1 MASDGARAG
10 GRRMAESGHYT
21 FEWKGAGDRSAF
33 DSFHYIKGSKGDNP
47 RLTREKGG
55 GQVP

>member
-1 MASDGARAG
+1 MAD
-10 GRRMAESGHYT
+10 SGHYT
-21 FEWKGAGDRSAF
+21 FKWKGAADQSAF